1 MQAAVL
7 PFSRY
12 STKASAVGQT
22 EMTKFK
28 EWITI
33 ISIVILNFKLISGQS
48 EENTKL
54 LMVNIFFFLHIL
66 NPLKG
71 PSWFIANSPLNYFG
85 CITNFY

>member
-12 STKASAVGQT
+12 SKASSVGQT
-22 EMTKFK
+22 KMAKFK

-33 ISIVILNFKLISGQS
+33 ISVVILNFKLISGQS

-54 LMVNIFFFLHIL
+54 LMVNIVFFKNIF
-66 NPLKG
+66 
-71 PSWFIANSPLNYFG
+71 
-85 CITNFY
+85 